1 MHSGKIMD
9 IRNTD
14 ISNIL
19 IIGCGGAGLRAAIE
33 AKNNNL
39 SVKILGKR
47 NKNDAHTTLAAG
59 GINAAFGNL
68 DKEDS
73 WLEHFAD
80 TYFEGYEIGDPDLIE
95 YMAKNSPQHVLEI
108 DKWGAN
114 FSKLADGKLNQR
126 YFGAHKY
133 RRTCFSG
140 DYTGQSILKA
150 LLKKVEEINIEI
162 NDSEYVTDLLVED
175 NTCFGALS
183 FNSNNGL
190 VTTHLAD
197 AVILCTGGH
206 TRIWSKSSSRKY
218 ENNGDGLYLAF
229 KAGCSLMD
237 MEMVQFH
244 PTGMLS
250 PEEIAGTLVTEA
262 VRGEGG
268 ILINGDGDRFM
279 KKYDPERL
287 ELSTRD
293 RVAFANYTEIRNGRC
308 SPNGGVYLD
317 ISHKGKDFIIEK
329 IPKIY
334 RQFIEYQMLDI
345 SKEPMEV
352 APTAHYSMGGI
363 YVDASEHSTQIKGL
377 YAAGEVAGGLHGANR
392 LGGNS
397 LAEILIFGRA
407 AGKSAS
413 NYSKNLNSCVRSQNV
428 IENAHRNLQKRIKK
442 GDQLAFPL
450 QIKLR
455 QLMWEYCGVVR
466 DETSLKKGLD
476 EVNNIKRL
484 LEEVEVIV
492 SDGNYQDLV
501 NIYDL
506 EASLFA
512 AESTILSALN
522 RKESR
527 GSHQRSDFK
536 DLYRD
541 SKFNT
546 IVKNKNGALKCDQK
560 PCKEIN
566 KNLIDIVSSREKD
579 IDIKNK
585 LLE

>member
-1 MHSGKIMD
+1 MNKTIY
-9 IRNTD
+9 D

-33 AKNNNL
+33 AKMNNL
-39 SVKILGKR
+39 SVKVLGKR
-47 NKNDAHTTLAAG
+47 PKNDAHTTLAAG
-59 GINAAFGNL
+59 GINAALANL
-68 DKEDS
+68 DEEDS

-80 TYFEGYEIGDPDLIE
+80 TYLEGYEIGDPDLIE
-95 YMAKNSPQHVLEI
+95 YMAKNSPEHVLEI
-108 DKWGAN
+108 DNWGAN
-114 FSKLADGKLNQR
+114 FSKLSDGKLNQR

-150 LLKKVEEINIEI
+150 LLNKVEELDIEI
-162 NDSEYVTDLLVED
+162 NDSEYVTDLLIEEE
-175 NTCFGALS
+175 TCFGALS
-183 FNSNNGL
+183 FNIKSGL
-190 VTTHLAD
+190 KTTYLAD

-229 KAGCSLMD
+229 KAGCSLID

-244 PTGMLS
+244 PTGMIT

-268 ILINGDGDRFM
+268 ILLNNEGERFM
-279 KKYDPERL
+279 KRYDPKRL

-293 RVAFANYTEIRNGRC
+293 RVAFANYTEISNSRC

-317 ISHKGKDFIIEK
+317 ITHKGKDFIITK

-334 RQFIEYQMLDI
+334 KQFIEYQMLDI

-352 APTAHYSMGGI
+352 APTAHYSMGGVC
-363 YVDASEHSTQIKGL
+363 VDAVEHSTQIKGL

-397 LAEILIFGRA
+397 LAEILIFGKA
-407 AGKSAS
+407 AGRAAS
-413 NYSKNLNSCVRSQNV
+413 NYSKNLNICVRSP
-428 IENAHRNLQKRIKK
+428 NAIKNAIDNLNNRIKK

-450 QIKLR
+450 QVKLR
-455 QLMWEYCGVVR
+455 QVMWDYCGVVR
-466 DETSLKKGLD
+466 DETKLKKGLD

-484 LEEVEVIV
+484 LKNVEVIV

-506 EASLFA
+506 EASIFS
-512 AESTILSALN
+512 AETTILSSLK

-536 DLYRD
+536 NLKRTCR
-541 SKFNT
+541 FNT
-546 IVKNKNGALKCDQK
+546 LIKNKNGSLICDQK
-560 PCKEIN
+560 PCKEIKSDLFEKISSKDKDLDM
-566 KNLIDIVSSREKD
+566 KNR
-579 IDIKNK
+579 